1 MDIEGP
7 SAAAGEAGGLSETQ
21 GVESRPEGWVACRFC
36 NEKDARRGT
45 AKKRRPALN
54 AKMQL
59 SEAEATAVTVINESR
74 TKMCTVCADR
84 IRRAGLRAAK
94 AIGPATVPSGGQ
106 YQHTSRHSSLFSAS
120 FPGVSCRCCRWL
132 VPLQCTSDML
142 TSRAVCPGGA
152 KDVAGKCPAETSTP
166 PSQSGSAGSS
176 PQDSSHQQSAQKRPA
191 PEEQSESDT
200 VSRLCIS
207 DSAAPA
213 AAMII
218 IIKTMYL
225 LTHHFWLAGSKA
237 DSSRYTGCSQRI
249 CRPQIPRGE

>member
-1 MDIEGP
+1 MNPAPKCVQFALIG
-7 SAAAGEAGGLSETQ
+7 SGEPG
-21 GVESRPEGWVACRFC
+21 R
-36 NEKDARRGT
+36 
-45 AKKRRPALN
+45 
-54 AKMQL
+54 
-59 SEAEATAVTVINESR
+59 
-74 TKMCTVCADR
+74 
-84 IRRAGLRAAK
+84 GLRRQL
-94 AIGPATVPSGGQ
+94 GRPQCHQEVNTSTHPATPHCV
-106 YQHTSRHSSLFSAS
+106 SAS
-120 FPGVSCRCCRWL
+120 FPGLSCRCCRWL

-142 TSRAVCPGGA
+142 TSRVVCPGGA

-200 VSRLCIS
+200 VSRLYIS

-213 AAMII
+213 AAIII

-225 LTHHFWLAGSKA
+225 LTHHFWLAGSKT

-249 CRPQIPRGE
+249 CRPQIPQGE